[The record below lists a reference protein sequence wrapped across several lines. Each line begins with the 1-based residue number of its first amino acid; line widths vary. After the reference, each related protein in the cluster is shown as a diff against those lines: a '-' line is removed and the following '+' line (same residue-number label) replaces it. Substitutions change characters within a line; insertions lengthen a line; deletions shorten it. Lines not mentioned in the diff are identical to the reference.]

1 LKLIVVGLTKIR
13 LDGGLDCRSGWFSGL
28 KLGEQALRW
37 DVVGSYDNP
46 KREIVKGLAAQRDG
60 ILDGN
65 LERTI
70 RRSVH
75 RGKQPVF
82 AVAEMRLE
90 VGFGCGFQLLQ
101 RLDML

>member
-1 LKLIVVGLTKIR
+1 M
-13 LDGGLDCRSGWFSGL
+13 
-28 KLGEQALRW
+28 RW

-46 KREIVKGLAAQRDG
+46 KRETVKGLAAQKDG

-65 LERTI
+65 LERTV
-70 RRSVH
+70 RRCVH
-75 RGKQPVF
+75 RGKQSAF

-90 VGFGCGFQLLQ
+90 VGFESGFQLLQ